1 MTKDNKDAGD
11 RQFVDSRIHLCLY
24 FIDAETR
31 LGVQDI
37 LHLKKLRKLVN
48 VIPVMVGNDPEV
60 DSEEIEAYKDRL
72 NKDARDYE
80 IEWLN
85 LHHEVPNINRII
97 QEHNLHPIAPCPPF
111 WFQQAF
117 DEDTYLL
124 LT

>member
-1 MTKDNKDAGD
+1 LTKDNREVSDKHV
-11 RQFVDSRIHLCLY
+11 VDSRIHLCLY
-24 FIDAETR
+24 FIDSESR
-31 LGVQDI
+31 LNVKDI

-85 LHHEVPNINRII
+85 LQHEVPNIQRII
-97 QEHNLHPIAPCPPF
+97 QENHLQPIAPCPPF
-111 WFQQAF
+111 WYQHAF
-117 DEDTYLL
+117 DEDT
-124 LT
+124 